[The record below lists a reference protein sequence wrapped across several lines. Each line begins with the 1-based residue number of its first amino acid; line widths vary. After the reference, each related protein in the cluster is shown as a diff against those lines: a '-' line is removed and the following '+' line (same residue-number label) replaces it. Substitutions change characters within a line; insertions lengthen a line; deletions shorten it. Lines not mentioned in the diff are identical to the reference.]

1 MYNFNYF
8 RLIEEALRFANEF
21 KDLSY
26 FGHALEILLHL
37 ALENDYS
44 SKKQH
49 RAGKPDRFRI
59 LAGSNSL
66 ILKELACVVR
76 FLENFPLYLDIIVNC
91 ARKSEVSLWEFF
103 FSVVGDTKLLFKVIS
118 LNIPEIQQK

>member
-1 MYNFNYF
+1 M
-8 RLIEEALRFANEF
+8 RFANEY

-37 ALENDYS
+37 ALENDYT
-44 SKKQH
+44 SKEQH
-49 RAGKPDRFRI
+49 RAGSLLSTFT
-59 LAGSNSL
+59 LTYL
-66 ILKELACVVR
+66 ILQLPELACVVR

-103 FSVVGDTKLLFKVIS
+103 FSVVGDAKLLFNVSGYCNFKLLPYSIR
-118 LNIPEIQQK
+118 